1 MSLRSPT
8 SGNKGSSQISDPNGI
23 GLGQTLLLFG
33 GAALLLYF
41 ATHWA
46 IPMLVKNTGVEP
58 VLLWFGVASLLVF
71 APLLITGFLAK
82 RFSGEAW

>member
-1 MSLRSPT
+1 
-8 SGNKGSSQISDPNGI
+8 
-23 GLGQTLLLFG
+23 
-33 GAALLLYF
+33 
-41 ATHWA
+41 
-46 IPMLVKNTGVEP
+46 MLVKNTGAEP

>member
-1 MSLRSPT
+1 
-8 SGNKGSSQISDPNGI
+8 
-23 GLGQTLLLFG
+23 
-33 GAALLLYF
+33 
-41 ATHWA
+41 
-46 IPMLVKNTGVEP
+46 MLVKNTGVEP